1 MVDAVEE
8 EEKAIKNNQ
17 FKEKIEK
24 FKMYLYIG

>member
-17 FKEKIEK
+17 LKEKIEK